1 MMQLKRYLK
10 QIENP
15 ESKKV
20 FETIQNHMD
29 KIAEKLSDKI
39 RKEYNEIE
47 TQTDITLDPFK
58 LYDISEPSSISSLS
72 QTSLLSSSKP
82 TQSKPKLKTQVNQL
96 AKSIIRRNSKANF
109 TPMSRKGSKANMSSM
124 GRRDSKAILV
134 STPRTGSKA
143 NISAN
148 IMQRNNSKAIFDL
161 SNKNKAV
168 LPRRF
173 KLKIDPEL
181 SSQSAVTPLIT
192 PSTPYHDMSQSFND
206 STYSNK

>member
-1 MMQLKRYLK
+1 MQLKRYLK

-29 KIAEKLSDKI
+29 KISEKLSAKI

-47 TQTDITLDPFK
+47 TQTDITLDPFR

-72 QTSLLSSSKP
+72 QTSLLSSKP
-82 TQSKPKLKTQVNQL
+82 IQSKAKLKTQVNQF
-96 AKSIIRRNSKANF
+96 AKSIIRRNSKATF
-109 TPMSRKGSKANMSSM
+109 TPMSRKGSKANITSM
-124 GRRDSKAILV
+124 GRRDSKAKLL

-148 IMQRNNSKAIFDL
+148 IMQRNNSKAVFDL
-161 SNKNKAV
+161 SNKNKAIP
-168 LPRRF
+168 PRRF
-173 KLKIDPEL
+173 NLKIDPEL

-206 STYSNK
+206 SSYSNK